1 MPCVNSVGDMSMD
14 NQIVAGVSVAGVKST
29 RQPKPWFYRTF
40 LKRPLDILLVV
51 MAAPFIVPI
60 VFVLAFLVMRDGGN
74 PFYSQLRIGRS
85 GRLYRMWKLR
95 SMVVDADQRLSAYLD
110 ENPEAKR
117 EWDETQKLR
126 HDPRV
131 TRFGRLLRRSS
142 MDELP
147 QLWNV
152 LKGDMSLI
160 GPRPMMPEQQEMYD
174 GTGYYGLRPGIT
186 GFWQTTGRNATSFAD
201 RAWYDDRYE
210 RDLSLSGDVAILF
223 RTFGVVMRATGC

>member
-1 MPCVNSVGDMSMD
+1 MTLG
-14 NQIVAGVSVAGVKST
+14 NQMVAVVSVSGAKIVKQS
-29 RQPKPWFYRTF
+29 KPWFYRKL
-40 LKRPLDILLVV
+40 LKRPLDVLLVV
-51 MAAPFIVPI
+51 LGAPFIVPI
-60 VFVLAFLVMRDGGN
+60 VLVLAFIVLREGGN
-74 PFYSQLRIGRS
+74 PFYSQERIGRH
-85 GRLYRMWKLR
+85 GKRYRMWKLR
-95 SMVVDADQRLSAYLD
+95 SMVVDADQRLSAYLA
-110 ENPEAKR
+110 ENPEARR
-117 EWDETQKLR
+117 EWEETQKLR
-126 HDPRV
+126 DDPRV

-160 GPRPMMPEQQEMYD
+160 GPRPMLPEQEQMYI
-174 GTGYYGLRPGIT
+174 GEGYYRLRPGIT

-210 RDLSLSGDVAILF
+210 RSLTLGGDAAILM